1 MRFLD
6 ARRGIRHFAG
16 SHAHSGLY
24 MPNGVTMY
32 HGDYAGDAATCDC
45 AVIEGMNDHDDHH
58 GHVEESDGHDHDNE
72 ESDSATVL
80 VPSLLLL
87 GLAAL

>member
-1 MRFLD
+1 
-6 ARRGIRHFAG
+6 
-16 SHAHSGLY
+16 

-45 AVIEGMNDHDDHH
+45 EDMGGMDDHDDHH
-58 GHVEESDGHDHDNE
+58 GHDHGDHHGHDHDDDE
-72 ESDSATVL
+72 ESDAASAL